1 MDKKDEILKA
11 ALRLFTE
18 SGFHA
23 TPTSKIASEAG
34 VANGTLFHY
43 FKTKDDLI
51 LALYTKH
58 QNELRLFIDRHT
70 TKNNSIDSTFHA
82 FYISTINWIYENQTA
97 FQFILQFHQSPFY
110 QLIPR
115 EYISQN
121 ESFLVE
127 LLQKGLNE
135 GAIKQLPIELLH
147 SLINSHVIGTIN
159 YLTTRDLSSEDLHN
173 TTQQSFSLLWDMI
186 SK

>member
-1 MDKKDEILKA
+1 LDKKDEILKV
-11 ALRLFTE
+11 ALRLITE

-23 TPTSKIASEAG
+23 TPTSKIAKEAG

-58 QNELRLFIDRHT
+58 QNELRLFIDKHS
-70 TKNNSIDSTFHA
+70 TKNNSIDSTFHV
-82 FYISTINWIYENQTA
+82 FYISTINWIHENQTA
-97 FQFILQFHQSPFY
+97 FQFIQQFHQSPFY

-115 EYISQN
+115 EYINQN
-121 ESFLVE
+121 ESFLIE
-127 LLQKGLNE
+127 LLQQGLNQ

-147 SLINSHVIGTIN
+147 SMINSHIIGTIN
-159 YLTTRDLSSEDLHN
+159 YLTTRNLSLEDFHK
-173 TTQQSFSLLWDMI
+173 TTQKSFSLLWDMI
-186 SK
+186 RK